1 MIFLFARC
9 EPEYFGFPD
18 CQACSCPST
27 AKCDEVTGEC
37 ICAPFVTG
45 TAVALNWQKLRILS
59 YLDCQDAPCTMCE
72 ENTYGYNAVTGCQ
85 ECSCRTEGTNGD
97 MSCRFDNIK
106 KQLQKFHCCP
116 KAAYLPPQFGLWAV
130 QLCRQSGRSS
140 VRPLC
145 VGRLELSH
153 L

>member
-1 MIFLFARC
+1 MVRIVIVTRC

-45 TAVALNWQKLRILS
+45 TAVRFFFLFFSGNETET
-59 YLDCQDAPCTMCE
+59 DPQDAPCTMCE

-97 MSCRFDNIK
+97 MSCRYQMCRNQHESKGPTQATNNQF
-106 KQLQKFHCCP
+106 FV
-116 KAAYLPPQFGLWAV
+116 QFGLWAV
-130 QLCRQSGRSS
+130 QLCRSG
-140 VRPLC
+140 
-145 VGRLELSH
+145 
-153 L
+153 

>member
-45 TAVALNWQKLRILS
+45 TAVKFDRLKLRISTILIVRM
-59 YLDCQDAPCTMCE
+59 LRAQCVRKTRTATMQSRDVR
-72 ENTYGYNAVTGCQ
+72 NAVVALREQMATCLAGLRATKTTPKV
-85 ECSCRTEGTNGD
+85 SLSSKSYIFPPSVWTLGSAIVLTEWKVVSATTVCG
-97 MSCRFDNIK
+97 
-106 KQLQKFHCCP
+106 
-116 KAAYLPPQFGLWAV
+116 APPAI
-130 QLCRQSGRSS
+130 
-140 VRPLC
+140 
-145 VGRLELSH
+145 
-153 L
+153 

>member
-45 TAVALNWQKLRILS
+45 TAVKFDRLKLRISTILIVRMLRAQCVRKTRTATMQS
-59 YLDCQDAPCTMCE
+59 QDVR
-72 ENTYGYNAVTGCQ
+72 NAVVALREQMATCLAGL
-85 ECSCRTEGTNGD
+85 TATKNK
-97 MSCRFDNIK
+97 N
-106 KQLQKFHCCP
+106 KQ
-116 KAAYLPPQFGLWAV
+116 
-130 QLCRQSGRSS
+130 QL
-140 VRPLC
+140 
-145 VGRLELSH
+145 
-153 L
+153 